1 MDPYSTLRRVLSA
14 VLHVVWDVNTAHC
27 TRFVVPIVSP
37 SLVTPTSGAVGPV
50 LPTTSLVSAAIFFLR
65 AGGSLPSEE
74 QTVGVAVGS
83 PHNVCTYVST
93 HQVGIPCS
101 PSLSESSVPLPP
113 REATFMV
120 VGVVSDNLFSRF
132 FLSLPALPHTR
143 TSTVAIPMMRYRMLL
158 RGWKLSSADF
168 DGWLPPCSSH

>member
-1 MDPYSTLRRVLSA
+1 MLRRALSA
-14 VLHVVWDVNTAHC
+14 VLHVVWNVNIAHC
-27 TRFVVPIVSP
+27 ICCNRLPVVSP
-37 SLVTPTSGAVGPV
+37 SLVTPTSGAGGPV
-50 LPTTSLVSAAIFFLR
+50 LPTTSLVSAAILFLR
-65 AGGSLPSEE
+65 AGGLLPSEE
-74 QTVGVAVGS
+74 QTVGVVVGS

-93 HQVGIPCS
+93 HQVSIPCS

-113 REATFMV
+113 REATFIVV
-120 VGVVSDNLFSRF
+120 VGVVSDNFFSMF

-143 TSTVAIPMMRYRMLL
+143 TSTVAIPMLRYRMLL